1 MHPSVR
7 RLLCC
12 VCILWLAACA
22 TVPPGPRNPRDPWE
36 RMNRTTYKFN
46 DALDRAIIKP
56 VAKGYVKVL
65 PQWSRTGIN
74 NFTTNLTYPVVI
86 VNDLLQWQIR
96 GFFNDTGRLLM
107 NTTLGFLGF
116 FDPATT
122 AGLDR
127 NNRDFGQTLGK
138 WGVKSGPYLVLPVLG
153 PSDVRDGLGRWADVY
168 VDPRHYLRNNW
179 ASWGL
184 WALEGIDTRANL
196 LYLDQTLQSAYDPYA
211 FVRNAYLQNRDFMI
225 HGGQS
230 NQEEDQEQKLLE
242 EAGAEDATSGAAAPA
257 TPSGGAKTP
266 EQPPKAQ
273 PEPQP
278 PRETPPPPDEPQPP
292 PH

>member
-12 VCILWLAACA
+12 GCILWLAACA

-46 DALDRAIIKP
+46 DALDRVIIKP

-242 EAGAEDATSGAAAPA
+242 QAGAEDGTSGAAAPA
-257 TPSGGAKTP
+257 PPSEGVKTP
-266 EQPPKAQ
+266 E
-273 PEPQP
+273 QP